1 MNFQHFKEQKLTFRY
16 NDKLNPKFWDGLSLK
31 QEVKVHLIKIANTW
45 AEFAEIPKSAI
56 KDILLVGGNANYNY
70 TRFSDLDLHL
80 VVDKNKLPNCPDLL
94 DEFLTDKKQLW
105 SLTHNITIYGH
116 DVELYA
122 EYEDAP
128 RPSNQGVYSLKSGW
142 IKKPVKEEPDI
153 DMELLKRKV
162 RAMMKKIDF
171 LVSGRSDDV
180 SEIKKLKDKLKNM
193 RSSSIRRGGEYA
205 LENLTFK
212 ELRNSGY
219 LDKMNKY
226 VVNMQDK
233 KLSL

>member
-16 NDKLNPKFWDGLSLK
+16 NDKLNPKFWDGLTLK
-31 QEVKVHLIKIANTW
+31 REVKVQLIKIANTW
-45 AEFAEIPKSAI
+45 AEFAEIPKVAI

-94 DEFLTDKKQLW
+94 DDFLTDKKQLW
-105 SLTHNITIYGH
+105 SLTHDIKIYDH

>member
-1 MNFQHFKEQKLTFRY
+1 MNFQYFKEQKLTFRY
-16 NDKLNPKFWDGLSLK
+16 HDTLNPKFWDGFNLK
-31 QEVKVHLIKIANTW
+31 KEVKMQLIKIANTW
-45 AEFAEIPKSAI
+45 AEFADIPKNAI

-80 VVDKNKLPNCPDLL
+80 VVDQNKLPNCPDLL

-105 SLTHNITIYGH
+105 SLTHDIKIYGH

-122 EYEDAP
+122 EYAGAP
-128 RPSNQGVYSLKSGW
+128 RPSDQGVYSLKSGW
-142 IKKPVKEEPDI
+142 VKKPSKVEPDI
-153 DMELLKRKV
+153 DLELLKRKTY
-162 RAMMKKIDF
+162 AMMRKIDF
-171 LVSGRSDDV
+171 IISSKSDDV
-180 SEIKKLKDKLKNM
+180 SEIKKLKDKIKNM
-193 RSSSIRRGGEYA
+193 RNSSIRRGGEFA
-205 LENLTFK
+205 LENLVFK

-226 VVNMQDK
+226 SVNIQDK

>member
-1 MNFQHFKEQKLTFRY
+1 MNFQNFKEQKLTFRY
-16 NDKLNPKFWDGLSLK
+16 HDTLNPKFWDNLSLK
-31 QEVKVHLIKIANTW
+31 KEVKVQLIKIANTW
-45 AEFAEIPKSAI
+45 AEFAEIPKTAI

-105 SLTHNITIYGH
+105 SLTHDIKIYGH

-122 EYEDAP
+122 EYENAP

-142 IKKPVKEEPDI
+142 IKKPVKDSPNI
-153 DMELLKRKV
+153 DMELLKLKV
-162 RAMMKKIDF
+162 RAMMDKIDF
-171 LVSGRSDDV
+171 LVSGKSDDV
-180 SEIKKLKDKLKNM
+180 SEIKKLKNKLKNM
-193 RSSSIRRGGEYA
+193 RSSSIRKGGEYA

-226 VVNMQDK
+226 TVSMQDK

>member
-16 NDKLNPKFWDGLSLK
+16 NDKLNPNFWDGLTLK
-31 QEVKVHLIKIANTW
+31 REVKVQLIKIANTW
-45 AEFAEIPKSAI
+45 AEFAEIPKVAI

-94 DEFLTDKKQLW
+94 DDFLTDSKQLW

>member
-1 MNFQHFKEQKLTFRY
+1 MNFQNFKEQKITFIY
-16 NDKLNPKFWDGLSLK
+16 HDKLNPKFWDGLTLK
-31 QEVKVHLIKIANTW
+31 KKIKMQLIKIANTW
-45 AEFAEIPKSAI
+45 AEFADIPKSAI

-80 VVDKNKLPNCPDLL
+80 VVDKKKLPNCPDLL

-105 SLTHNITIYGH
+105 SLIHNIKIYGH

-122 EYEDAP
+122 EYEGSP

-142 IKKPVKEEPDI
+142 IKKPNKIEPDI
-153 DMELLKRKV
+153 DLELLKQKTY
-162 RAMMKKIDF
+162 AMMRKIDF
-171 LVSGRSDDV
+171 LISSKSDDV
-180 SEIKKLKDKLKNM
+180 SEIRKLKDKIKNM
-193 RSSSIRRGGEYA
+193 RNSSIRRGGEFA
-205 LENLTFK
+205 LENLVFK

-226 VVNMQDK
+226 SVNIQDK